1 MDVPP
6 IQEYSREEIKQSR
19 KTGLKLFHR
28 RAIDI
33 TDSCRAVEKQQSRK
47 TGLKPK
53 LPWPSAKCTVT
64 WVIPKP
70 RRNKTI
76 PQDGIRPLKRLHVLT
91 LKRSN
96 GLNDLAR
103 RDRETTASF
112 PKENAARSPHSHGK
126 IYTTPQDGIGS

>member
-1 MDVPP
+1 MIPLV
-6 IQEYSREEIKQSR
+6 KTAGR
-19 KTGLKLFHR
+19 KTTIPQDGIETGKSLVVSTTTS
-28 RAIDI
+28 DG
-33 TDSCRAVEKQQSRK
+33 VEKQQSRK

-126 IYTTPQDGIGS
+126 IYTTPQD